1 MVFFDSKVCV
11 RKLDTYYGLVRNG
24 SQFCNSKPARMSPKK
39 RDFLITASSPWKEFW
54 NQWWTDVFFFARRLT
69 MAKNICTSTNQS
81 SIKWKWNI
89 FFSKMM
95 NGTCQ
100 CIPWRIWRLHLLV
113 RQIGGTEIQGLAAY
127 WYIRRSKSGRS
138 EFDFLQLGFAWQTE
152 HTKDPLKIEEFH
164 EIQIWNVE
172 ASRKQ
177 QDGGIWYTCNLPS
190 CFKLRKLE
198 FLSGKKNTLLPHVC
212 SCKNGRSVI
221 GAVNG
226 VNGGIGSFVS
236 WLEAIFQRACDQNS
250 PVRFYY
256 TAWLIG
262 IHIICI
268 MTFFKVPK

>member
-1 MVFFDSKVCV
+1 MSSHPKPRWYFLIRRYVSENW
-11 RKLDTYYGLVRNG
+11 THIWP
-24 SQFCNSKPARMSPKK
+24 SQKWQQFACKQTAGCRPKK
-39 RDFLITASSPWKEFW
+39 GMVITASSPWNEFS
-54 NQWWTDVFFFARRLT
+54 NQWFGRFFFARRLT
-69 MAKNICTSTNQS
+69 MAKKICTSTNQS

-177 QDGGIWYTCNLPS
+177 QDGGIWYTCSLPS
-190 CFKLRKLE
+190 Y
-198 FLSGKKNTLLPHVC
+198 FLAAKIGLNQGKWTHFCRMFAHAKM
-212 SCKNGRSVI
+212 
-221 GAVNG
+221 GAV
-226 VNGGIGSFVS
+226 
-236 WLEAIFQRACDQNS
+236 
-250 PVRFYY
+250 
-256 TAWLIG
+256 
-262 IHIICI
+262 
-268 MTFFKVPK
+268 